1 MLKFS
6 LLSELSRRILVL
18 DGGLGTMVQA
28 YGLGEQDYRGD
39 MFRDWPVPLKGCNE
53 TLALTRPDVLTEI
66 HEAYLQA
73 GADIIS
79 TDSFN
84 ANALSLSDQMLD
96 FYVYD
101 ICRAA
106 ASLARAAA
114 DRFTLSNP
122 SKPRF
127 VAGSVG
133 PGNRSA
139 SISPD
144 VNRPGARAV
153 TFDELKQAYYDQVRG
168 LVDGGADLILIETF
182 SIR

>member
-79 TDSFN
+79 FTTFAVQPLRWPVRRPTVLRSRTPRSRG
-84 ANALSLSDQMLD
+84 SLRDPSDR
-96 FYVYD
+96 VTV
-101 ICRAA
+101 R
-106 ASLARAAA
+106 R
-114 DRFTLSNP
+114 
-122 SKPRF
+122 
-127 VAGSVG
+127 
-133 PGNRSA
+133 RS
-139 SISPD
+139 
-144 VNRPGARAV
+144 RPM
-153 TFDELKQAYYDQVRG
+153 
-168 LVDGGADLILIETF
+168 
-182 SIR
+182 

>member
-79 TDSFN
+79 VSYTH
-84 ANALSLSDQMLD
+84 LD
-96 FYVYD
+96 VYK
-101 ICRAA
+101 R
-106 ASLARAAA
+106 
-114 DRFTLSNP
+114 
-122 SKPRF
+122 
-127 VAGSVG
+127 
-133 PGNRSA
+133 
-139 SISPD
+139 
-144 VNRPGARAV
+144 
-153 TFDELKQAYYDQVRG
+153 QVQ
-168 LVDGGADLILIETF
+168 E
-182 SIR
+182 

>member
-39 MFRDWPVPLKGCNE
+39 MFRDWPVLLKGCNE

-79 TDSFN
+79 
-84 ANALSLSDQMLD
+84 
-96 FYVYD
+96 
-101 ICRAA
+101 RH
-106 ASLARAAA
+106 
-114 DRFTLSNP
+114 
-122 SKPRF
+122 
-127 VAGSVG
+127 
-133 PGNRSA
+133 
-139 SISPD
+139 
-144 VNRPGARAV
+144 
-153 TFDELKQAYYDQVRG
+153 E
-168 LVDGGADLILIETF
+168 
-182 SIR
+182 

>member
-96 FYVYD
+96 FYVL
-101 ICRAA
+101 R
-106 ASLARAAA
+106 SR
-114 DRFTLSNP
+114 T
-122 SKPRF
+122 PR
-127 VAGSVG
+127 S
-133 PGNRSA
+133 
-139 SISPD
+139 
-144 VNRPGARAV
+144 
-153 TFDELKQAYYDQVRG
+153 RG
-168 LVDGGADLILIETF
+168 LLRDPSDRVTVRRR
-182 SIR
+182 SRPM